1 MQNMEGSAAARRRD
15 HDGGPLPAATSRVT
29 MQAHL
34 QLSFEP
40 MWPNVRE
47 IRQQVGTALEACPE
61 QLRNAAIMTSSELVE
76 NAVKYGESVPAAKTV
91 TFQLEAT
98 ADLLSI
104 RVVNGSTNAPG
115 VAELQRRVQELRR
128 AAGQAGALS
137 RAPGGASDPGRRER
151 QAGYLSHRVRG
162 GIRPAARIHERRGQR
177 YRYEE
182 IQCLNRNG
190 SSNKTA

>member
-1 MQNMEGSAAARRRD
+1 
-15 HDGGPLPAATSRVT
+15 

-34 QLSFEP
+34 QLSFAP

-47 IRQQVGTALEACPE
+47 IRQQVGSALEECPE

-76 NAVKYGESVPAAKTV
+76 NAVKYGEAVPAAKTV

-98 ADLLSI
+98 AELLRI

-128 AAGQAGALS
+128 AEDKQALYLARLEELLTQADESGKLGIY
-137 RAPGGASDPGRRER
+137 RIGFEGGFDLQLDYTNNVVTVTATR
-151 QAGYLSHRVRG
+151 
-162 GIRPAARIHERRGQR
+162 
-177 YRYEE
+177 
-182 IQCLNRNG
+182 
-190 SSNKTA
+190 KTNA